1 MKKKDRGTNRI
12 KLIYCLVGG
21 MVLIMAASVFYMR
34 YKLSSISKETEQIT
48 KKYEKHYAMITDDTE
63 KEFWDSVYRAASQ
76 EGEERQI
83 FVERFGSNLNYK
95 YSKSELMQIAI
106 DAAVD
111 GIILEGDESPEL
123 TSMINLA
130 QESDIPVVTVKNDCS
145 ASERISFVGISS
157 YNLGKTYG
165 NKLLS
170 LLTEETN
177 KVYVLMDAD
186 IADLSQD
193 IVVSGIR
200 DAIDTVSQKEIDYV
214 IEGVAIDSQDA
225 FGSEEAI
232 RDIFLDDKN
241 LPDVM
246 ICLNSVFTKCA
257 FQAAVD
263 YNKVGQ
269 VNILGYYDSDDI
281 LEAVSKNILQSTISI
296 DTESMGRMSVQALQ
310 EYQKTGYVSTYMA
323 VDSRM
328 IGQYYA
334 LSMLEERK
342 QEVENEK

>member
-1 MKKKDRGTNRI
+1 MKKDSIGRYS
-12 KLIYCLVGG
+12 KLIYWLMGV
-21 MVLIMAASVFYMR
+21 MVFIMIASFFFMR
-34 YKLSSISKETEQIT
+34 YKLSSISKETDKLTQ
-48 KKYEKHYAMITDDTE
+48 KYEKHYAMITDDAE
-63 KEFWDSVYRAASQ
+63 KEFWDSVYQAASL

-83 FVERFGSNLNYK
+83 YVERFGSNLNHS
-95 YSKSELMQIAI
+95 YSKPELVQIAI

-111 GIILEGDESPEL
+111 GIILEGDESQEL
-123 TSMINLA
+123 THMINLA
-130 QESDIPVVTVKNDCS
+130 QENGIPVVTVKNDCS
-145 ASERISFVGISS
+145 TSERISFVGISS
-157 YNLGKTYG
+157 YNLGRAYG
-165 NKLLS
+165 ARLLS
-170 LLTEETN
+170 LLTTETN

-200 DAIDTVSQKEIDYV
+200 DAVNTVSQGKFDYV

-232 RDIFLDDKN
+232 RDIFLDEKN

-263 YNKVGQ
+263 YNKVGKLD
-269 VNILGYYDSDDI
+269 ILGYYDSDDI
-281 LEAVSKNILQSTISI
+281 LEAVYKKILESTISI

-310 EYQKTGYVSTYMA
+310 EYQKTGYVSNYLA

-334 LSMLEERK
+334 LSMLEERR